1 MSESIE
7 KTIDISR
14 ILKSKMGTKAK
25 FVPSFLVSWLKKTVH
40 EDEVNRFLWE
50 SRHLQGTEWLTE
62 CVKYLKMNI
71 QLEGVE
77 NLPDKKVKEA
87 KETKASLKPQD
98 SQDSDDTKEPAE
110 EEEHEESLKEAIA
123 KQAIEDEAPLSSSFT
138 LRKILGGDILTAQV
152 IRRQIWLIVL
162 VVFFIIIY
170 ISNRYSIQQD
180 MIEID
185 QLQEELQNA
194 KYKALSS
201 SSQITE
207 RSRESNVLKMLQ
219 NNKDSVLHIA
229 TQPPYIIN
237 VPENE

>member
-1 MSESIE
+1 MKE
-7 KTIDISR
+7 KEIKEDQEA
-14 ILKSKMGTKAK
+14 KADSKTAETPAPQEPG
-25 FVPSFLVSWLKKTVH
+25 KK
-40 EDEVNRFLWE
+40 
-50 SRHLQGTEWLTE
+50 
-62 CVKYLKMNI
+62 
-71 QLEGVE
+71 
-77 NLPDKKVKEA
+77 A
-87 KETKASLKPQD
+87 KETKASQKPQD
-98 SQDSDDTKEPAE
+98 SQDSDDSKEPAE
-110 EEEHEESLKEAIA
+110 GERHEESLKEAIA

>member
-1 MSESIE
+1 MQKRDERKRNKGRPGSEGRQQDCRDTRS
-7 KTIDISR
+7 SR
-14 ILKSKMGTKAK
+14 AG
-25 FVPSFLVSWLKKTVH
+25 
-40 EDEVNRFLWE
+40 
-50 SRHLQGTEWLTE
+50 Q
-62 CVKYLKMNI
+62 
-71 QLEGVE
+71 EG
-77 NLPDKKVKEA
+77 KRG
-87 KETKASLKPQD
+87 KETKASQKPQD
-98 SQDSDDTKEPAE
+98 SQDSDDPKEPAE

>member
-1 MSESIE
+1 MKE
-7 KTIDISR
+7 KEIKEDQEA
-14 ILKSKMGTKAK
+14 KADSKTAETPAPQEPGKKA
-25 FVPSFLVSWLKKTVH
+25 
-40 EDEVNRFLWE
+40 
-50 SRHLQGTEWLTE
+50 
-62 CVKYLKMNI
+62 
-71 QLEGVE
+71 
-77 NLPDKKVKEA
+77 KEA
-87 KETKASLKPQD
+87 KETKETKASQKPQD
-98 SQDSDDTKEPAE
+98 SQDLDDSKEPAE
-110 EEEHEESLKEAIA
+110 GEEHEESLKEAIA